1 MVHPVSTQILLV
13 SQNSHH
19 VFIILCFK
27 LFHLSFLLV
36 LIQSEMR
43 FLVDSSSCSNKKS
56 CKCHS
61 GDCTV
66 EQLWD
71 SSFLLEIVLDPP
83 LFSQNK
89 LLGLLRGFIPGTV
102 LNWINPKLISG
113 SLC

>member
-43 FLVDSSSCSNKKS
+43 FLVDSSSC
-56 CKCHS
+56 
-61 GDCTV
+61 
-66 EQLWD
+66 
-71 SSFLLEIVLDPP
+71 PP